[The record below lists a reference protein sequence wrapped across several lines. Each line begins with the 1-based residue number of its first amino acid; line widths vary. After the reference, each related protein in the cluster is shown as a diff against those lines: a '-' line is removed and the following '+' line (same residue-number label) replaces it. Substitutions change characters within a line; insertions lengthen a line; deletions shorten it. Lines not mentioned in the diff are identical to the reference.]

1 MVMVTIWRGIMTQTS
16 KVKHRVMVGLFSLQ
30 MVDLDS
36 KVKLKQL
43 LSIKEDV
50 KSKATTGAY

>member
-1 MVMVTIWRGIMTQTS
+1 MDGNGDNEGALWHKQ
-16 KVKHRVMVGLFSLQ
+16 VKWSTMVGLFSLQ

>member
-1 MVMVTIWRGIMTQTS
+1 MDGNGDNEEALWHKQ
-16 KVKHRVMVGLFSLQ
+16 VKWSTMVGLFSLQ